1 MFRFPTQSRRVDF
14 AIERPSP
21 TWFGYGGAHYFSP
34 GETQKTFTVSGSI
47 TSRETWQITS
57 DNDSYIPSI
66 VIEATEG
73 SPAQTPIQVPTTTVV
88 GGKEDL
94 ALVDDWPYVNVSF
107 PSSYNPPTNF
117 GWLRIDVDFQYMGQ
131 SAWVTYT
138 STSYT
143 IRALGN
149 GLKTTSVR
157 LRPGGAPGNRLQLS
171 MQAVVTIEVRAVP
184 SGTASIERTVAT

>member
-1 MFRFPTQSRRVDF
+1 MVFSKWILEVMVGKVLNVASIFGGRILTSNFIFSVMLTQ
-14 AIERPSP
+14 
-21 TWFGYGGAHYFSP
+21 
-34 GETQKTFTVSGSI
+34 
-47 TSRETWQITS
+47 
-57 DNDSYIPSI
+57 
-66 VIEATEG
+66 
-73 SPAQTPIQVPTTTVV
+73 
-88 GGKEDL
+88 
-94 ALVDDWPYVNVSF
+94 VDDWPYVDVSF